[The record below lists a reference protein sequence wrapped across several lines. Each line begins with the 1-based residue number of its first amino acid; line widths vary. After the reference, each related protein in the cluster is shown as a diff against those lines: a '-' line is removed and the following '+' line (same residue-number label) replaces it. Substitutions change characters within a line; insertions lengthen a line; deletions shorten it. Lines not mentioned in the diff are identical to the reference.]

1 MTDSTIAPD
10 NTPIP
15 TLPPEKVRGA
25 ALTVCRYTHDI
36 DDARLL
42 LDALGLAEGDHLA
55 TLRTVRPLWP
65 WTQAAIARGQA

>member
-1 MTDSTIAPD
+1 MTDATRTIDP
-10 NTPIP
+10 PIP

-42 LDALGLAEGDHLA
+42 LDALDHLA
-55 TLRTVRPLWP
+55 TLRTVRPMWP

>member
-15 TLPPEKVRGA
+15 TLPPEKVRAA
-25 ALTVCRYTHDI
+25 ALTACRCAHDI
-36 DDARLL
+36 EDARLL

-55 TLRTVRPLWP
+55 
-65 WTQAAIARGQA
+65 QAAIARGQA